1 MVRAVARAS
10 PNTTR
15 TRFLYRTRRHTVT
28 SEKTTGFDLDAWLGN
43 ASRPEREVTLYA
55 TNALQGDIDRAE
67 RDRAA
72 ILEEAERD
80 RAGKA
85 KSWGDDGSPE
95 NDSRVQKLD
104 AELKRLRAQIAK
116 TALVFR
122 LRSIDS
128 DEIDAINRKHP
139 LEKGADEATK
149 SEVGLARLMEQLAT
163 QVFSPRVFTADELTR
178 LRKAVGEPE
187 FNKLMVAMNEVGS
200 ATAAASTPFWR
211 GNSGARQ
218 S

>member
-1 MVRAVARAS
+1 METLPA
-10 PNTTR
+10 
-15 TRFLYRTRRHTVT
+15 
-28 SEKTTGFDLDAWLGN
+28 GN
-43 ASRPEREVTLYA
+43 ANEAAEGPAAEEVPEA
-55 TNALQGDIDRAE
+55 PAE
-67 RDRAA
+67 TFELLSAPRGAPDD
-72 ILEEAERD
+72 LTKLSGVGPQLD
-80 RAGKA
+80 KKLNDAGIFHYWQIGA
-85 KSWGDDGSPE
+85 MTPE
-95 NDSRVQKLD
+95 DVKKLD
-104 AELKRLRAQIAK
+104 AELKRLHAQIAK

-149 SEVGLARLMEQLAT
+149 GEVGLARLMEQLAT